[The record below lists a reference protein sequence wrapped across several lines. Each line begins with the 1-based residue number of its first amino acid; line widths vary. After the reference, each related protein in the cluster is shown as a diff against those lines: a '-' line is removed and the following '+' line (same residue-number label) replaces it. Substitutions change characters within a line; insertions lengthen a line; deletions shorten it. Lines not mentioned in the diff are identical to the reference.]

1 MELNDSVFITL
12 TKSGADILNKENEKK
27 RIETKSKFFPQN
39 PDIVDRI
46 YPVDYKEGQ
55 VLSEQLWVIFSWFG
69 LYSFIG
75 QDIPFTNLRKVTN

>member
-27 RIETKSKFFPQN
+27 RIETKAKVFSKN
-39 PDIVDRI
+39 PDVVDRI